1 MQEKTQIFRKVF
13 LPWHLLGDVI
23 IIMKILRY
31 CNTYN
36 AYVGLSFY
44 PWLLARYT
52 RFFKFSNLRYRVF
65 TRINIARHIEWW
77 WMGSNMFKLDF
88 KIDLIITKCSIFATI
103 ISGSGKKKTKKETK
117 TSWRENSIQLYGN
130 IMLFFNKEA
139 RWSTHEQ
146 LDLH

>member
-23 IIMKILRY
+23 IIKKILRY

-44 PWLLARYT
+44 PRLLARYT

-88 KIDLIITKCSIFATI
+88 KMHLIITKCSIFATI
-103 ISGSGKKKTKKETK
+103 ISGSGKK
-117 TSWRENSIQLYGN
+117 
-130 IMLFFNKEA
+130 NKERNKNFMKRKQHSIVWKHNA
-139 RWSTHEQ
+139 FFQ
-146 LDLH
+146 

>member
-1 MQEKTQIFRKVF
+1 
-13 LPWHLLGDVI
+13 
-23 IIMKILRY
+23 MKILRY

-88 KIDLIITKCSIFATI
+88 KIHLIITKCSIFATI
-103 ISGSGKKKTKKETK
+103 ISGSGKKKKQRKKQKLHEEKTAFNCMET
-117 TSWRENSIQLYGN
+117 
-130 IMLFFNKEA
+130 
-139 RWSTHEQ
+139 
-146 LDLH
+146 